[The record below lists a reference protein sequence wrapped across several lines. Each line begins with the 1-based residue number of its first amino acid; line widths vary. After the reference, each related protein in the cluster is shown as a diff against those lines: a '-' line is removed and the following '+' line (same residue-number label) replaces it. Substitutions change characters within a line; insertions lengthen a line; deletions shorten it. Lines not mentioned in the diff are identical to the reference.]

1 MSIWSQETE
10 LRLIDSAADYLRPYW
25 TRQPRLAIVLGSGL
39 GAMADAVSRAVS
51 VDYSDIPGFA
61 AATVAGHHG
70 RLVIGD
76 WDEVPVVVMQG
87 RFHYYEGHD
96 LPAVVRPMRVLQRLG
111 VTTVILTNAAGGLDP
126 DMAPGDLMLLSDH
139 LGFFSESP
147 LRGPNLDLFGERFI
161 DQTQVY
167 DRALRRIAIE
177 SAARLG
183 LPLREGVY
191 AYSRGPQY
199 ETPAEIRALRLLGAD
214 AVGMSTVPEAIV
226 ARHGGQRVVAISCI
240 SNMAAGMLD
249 QPLNHQEVMEVGQ
262 RVANRT
268 IRLLSA
274 MIESWGE
281 SND

>member
-1 MSIWSQETE
+1 MSLWSQETE

-96 LPAVVRPMRVLQRLG
+96 LPAVARPMRVLQRLG

-199 ETPAEIRALRLLGAD
+199 ETPAEIRALRCSERTRSACQPYRKRLSPGMAD
-214 AVGMSTVPEAIV
+214 SGLWRSPVSAIW
-226 ARHGGQRVVAISCI
+226 RLECSISH
-240 SNMAAGMLD
+240 S
-249 QPLNHQEVMEVGQ
+249 
-262 RVANRT
+262 T
-268 IRLLSA
+268 IRKSWRSA
-274 MIESWGE
+274 SG
-281 SND
+281 SRTGPSGFCQR